1 MISYLLDEHI
11 PPLYR
16 SQLLRRGP
24 GLTVWRI
31 GDEGAPSKGTP
42 DPSLLIWIEENN
54 FIIVTNN
61 RKTMPTHLAD
71 HIIIMGRHAP
81 GILIVDLGAPVGI
94 VLNDL
99 ILVALASYENEF
111 LDCVA
116 YVPLS

>member
-16 SQLLRRGP
+16 SQLLRREP

-31 GDEGAPSKGTP
+31 GDEGAPGRGTP
-42 DPSLLIWIEENN
+42 DPAILIWIEENN
-54 FIIVTNN
+54 FILVTNN
-61 RKTMPTHLAD
+61 RKTMPAHLAD
-71 HIIIMGRHAP
+71 HLAAGRHVP
-81 GILIVDLGAPVGI
+81 GILIVDLGAPIGA

-99 ILVALASYENEF
+99 ILIALASYENEF
-111 LDCVA
+111 LDVVA